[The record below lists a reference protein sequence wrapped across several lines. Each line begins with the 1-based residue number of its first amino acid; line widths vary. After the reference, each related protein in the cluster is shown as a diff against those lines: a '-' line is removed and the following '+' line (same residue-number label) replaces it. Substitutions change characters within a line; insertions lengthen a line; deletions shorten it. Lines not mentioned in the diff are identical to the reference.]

1 MMTTT
6 PDTHILDNGMV
17 ILGEP
22 MPHVASAA
30 FNFMIPAGA
39 AMLPDGCCGAA
50 NVICD
55 WIFRG
60 AGERDSRQLSDAM
73 DRLGLHRMDSVSSS
87 HLSVGA
93 AMEAG
98 NLAAAI
104 DLYADTILAPHLTDE
119 QFAPARELAIDAV
132 HSLDDDPRQKVALH
146 LRDQFYPHPLGR
158 NTEGNVAELE
168 QLTAE
173 QTRRLIAR
181 RFDISQMLF
190 AVTGRYDFPAICR
203 QLEDRFGSRRGI
215 DAPEPQLKGPG
226 RHYTHIP
233 NDGAQVHIGLMT
245 ACVKP
250 ADEDYYDARVAVSVL
265 SGGMSAR
272 LFTEVRE
279 KRGLCYAIGARY
291 HGLRNAAG
299 VLCYAGTTPDK
310 ARETFDVTAEQ
321 FRGLSEGITQDEINR
336 AKAGLKSAVI
346 MHSESSS
353 NRVGGI
359 GMDHYLL
366 GRVRSLDEIK
376 RRIDA
381 TTLGSV
387 RDFLRRHPFTDFT
400 VVTIGPRPID
410 VEQQRHE

>member
-1 MMTTT
+1 MTTT
-6 PDTHILDNGMV
+6 LDKHILDNGMV

-30 FNFMIPAGA
+30 FNFVVPAGA

-55 WIFRG
+55 WVFRG

-73 DRLGLHRMDSVSSS
+73 DRLGLHRMDSVSSP

-104 DLYADTILAPHLTDE
+104 DLYADTVLAPHLTDE
-119 QFAPARELAIDAV
+119 QFAPARDLAIDAV
-132 HSLDDDPRQKVALH
+132 HSLDDDPRQKVSLH
-146 LRDQFYPHPLGR
+146 LREQFYPHPLGR
-158 NTEGNVAELE
+158 NTEGSINDLE

-181 RFDISQMLF
+181 HFDVSQTLF
-190 AVTGRYDFPAICR
+190 AVAGRYDFAAVCR
-203 QLEDRFGSRRGI
+203 QLQDRFGSRKGI
-215 DAPEPQLKGPG
+215 DAPGPPLKGPG
-226 RHYTHIP
+226 RRYTHIP

-245 ACVKP
+245 ACVRP
-250 ADEDYYDARVAVSVL
+250 ADKDYYDARVAVSVL

-291 HGLRNAAG
+291 HGLRDAAG
-299 VLCYAGTTPDK
+299 VQCYAGTTPDK
-310 ARETFDVTAEQ
+310 AQETFDVTTEQ
-321 FRGLSEGITQDEINR
+321 FRGLSEGITQDEIDR

-366 GRVRSLDEIK
+366 GRVRTLDEIK

-381 TTLGSV
+381 TTLDSV
-387 RDFLRRHPFTDFT
+387 RDFLHRRPFGQFT
-400 VVTIGPRPID
+400 VVTIGPRDINIG
-410 VEQQRHE
+410 